1 MEEEPEGAVIE
12 AKVGEMEAMEV
23 ALRAEVEGMINAVVQ
38 QDEKTFGHNSALKLP
53 VFVQVE
59 SQKEV

>member
-12 AKVGEMEAMEV
+12 AKVAEMEAVEV
-23 ALRAEVEGMINAVVQ
+23 ALQAEVEEMINAVVQ
-38 QDEKTFGHNSALKLP
+38 QDEKTFGHNSALELL

-59 SQKEV
+59 SLKEV